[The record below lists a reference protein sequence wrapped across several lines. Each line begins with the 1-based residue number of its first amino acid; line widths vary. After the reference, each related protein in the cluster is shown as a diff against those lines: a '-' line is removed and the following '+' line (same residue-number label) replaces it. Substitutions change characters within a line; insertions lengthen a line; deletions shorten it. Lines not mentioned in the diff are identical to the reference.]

1 MLPKIQIVYFIVA
14 GSGMIVSIFFQWR
27 KNSRDAVLTKNSVYD
42 RLDKV
47 RTRANT
53 QILEALYMGLL
64 TIRQVYLH
72 LNSDERLRRELE
84 FVLDKPEVIQAL
96 AAGFADL
103 ARIESYL
110 PKTVC
115 ARNIQMMSSM
125 VASASLI
132 GIMIPLVD
140 WFMDK
145 PITFSSINWLVLAI
159 LLIAIIL
166 LSIATIVRIR
176 LERWINSV
184 LSTREGSARL

>member
-27 KNSRDAVLTKNSVYD
+27 KNSHDAALAKGSVYD

-47 RTRANT
+47 RTRVNT
-53 QILEALYMGLL
+53 QILEAMYMGLL

-72 LNSDERLRRELE
+72 LDSDERLRRELE

-110 PKTVC
+110 PKTMR
-115 ARNIQMMSSM
+115 ARNMQMVSSM

-132 GIMIPLVD
+132 GVMIPLVD
-140 WFMDK
+140 WFTDK
-145 PITFSSINWLVLAI
+145 PITFNSINWLVLAI
-159 LLIAIIL
+159 LLIAIGL

-184 LSTREGSARL
+184 LSTRGSKQS

>member
-1 MLPKIQIVYFIVA
+1 
-14 GSGMIVSIFFQWR
+14 MIVSIFFQWR